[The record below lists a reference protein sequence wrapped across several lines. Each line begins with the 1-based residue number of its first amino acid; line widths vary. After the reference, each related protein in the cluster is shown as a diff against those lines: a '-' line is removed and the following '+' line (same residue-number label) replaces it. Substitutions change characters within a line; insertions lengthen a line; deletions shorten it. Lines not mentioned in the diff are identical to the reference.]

1 MKKRIILA
9 LLLAISLSS
18 FGEIG
23 KTTKV
28 AQSKELNV
36 SINKLKVDFIPDLVY
51 SQPVFMFSQNT
62 KLKMDVLRPNVNK
75 KMPVVLFITG
85 GAFIGSPKENYLQQ
99 RMYLA
104 EAGYFVAS
112 IEYRAIPMV
121 TFPSPLEDVKTAVRY
136 LKENANRFGID
147 PNKIAV
153 MGESAGGHLAA
164 LMGTTNGMKDFDKG
178 EYLNQNSDIIA
189 TIDLYGTSDLTK
201 IAGDYSK
208 EIQDI
213 HDSPSS
219 PESMFVNGF
228 SMFSKSKSV
237 METPEK
243 AKVANPA
250 TYISSKTTPFLLMHG
265 DKDFM
270 VSPSQTDVLYKALA
284 EKNIDATR
292 YVVKGAGHGD
302 VYWAQEDVLRV
313 IVEFLNKNLK

>member
-1 MKKRIILA
+1 MKKIVIIV
-9 LLLAISLSS
+9 LLFTISLLS
-18 FGEIG
+18 FSE
-23 KTTKV
+23 V
-28 AQSKELNV
+28 SQSKILNV
-36 SINKLKVDFIPDLVY
+36 NVNKLKVDYIPDLVY

-62 KLKMDVLRPNVNK
+62 KLKMDILKPSVKEKL
-75 KMPVVLFITG
+75 PVVVFITG
-85 GAFIGSPKENYLQQ
+85 GAYLGSPKENYLQQ

-104 EAGYFVAS
+104 EAGYLVAS
-112 IEYRAIPMV
+112 IEYRTVPTVM
-121 TFPSPLEDVKTAVRY
+121 FPTPLEDVKTAVRY
-136 LKENANRFGID
+136 LKENADRFGID
-147 PNKIAV
+147 TNKIAV

-178 EYLNQNSDIIA
+178 EYLNQTSDIKA
-189 TIDLYGTSDLTK
+189 TIDLYGPSDLAK

-228 SMFSKSKSV
+228 SMFTKSKSI

-243 AKVANPA
+243 VKVANPI
-250 TYISSKTTPFLLMHG
+250 TYISAKTTPFLLMHG

-270 VSPSQTDVLYKALA
+270 VSPSQTDNLYKALI
-284 EKNIDATR
+284 EKNIVAIR

-302 VYWAQEDVLRV
+302 IYWNQEDVLKV
-313 IVEFLNKNLK
+313 IVEFLDKTLK